1 MDECRRQMDAGNPD
15 FWAKMHLSEK
25 MYENFDDNY

>member
-1 MDECRRQMDAGNPD
+1 MDECQYQVDAGSPD
-15 FWAKMHLSEK
+15 FWAKMRLSEK